1 MAIDAAQIPQHF
13 ALLNLLPETVKFDRI
28 ILQFRHA
35 LIPLEPM
42 INPTFW
48 DRPRRRTNDFVYT
61 LQYGG
66 FSLLMLG
73 NALMPN
79 FNNEDEFTN
88 QKLHNQK
95 FHDPHSFEAGS
106 PTFAK
111 KLESLR
117 QPLLQLN
124 SLATRH
130 SQKPPIVIVCPMILT
145 FENYALEETN
155 TTLINLAHETNFVP
169 LDLLPIYRTLYRGKY
184 LDPSDVW
191 HPDAE
196 VHASIAQYLA
206 PLLD

>member
-1 MAIDAAQIPQHF
+1 MAIGAAQIPQHI

-28 ILQFRHA
+28 ILQFRYA

-42 INPTFW
+42 SNPTSW
-48 DRPRRRTNDFVYT
+48 DKLRRRTNDFVFT
-61 LQYGG
+61 LHYGG
-66 FSLLMLG
+66 FSLGILS
-73 NALMPN
+73 NALTPY
-79 FNNEDEFTN
+79 FNNGDEFN
-88 QKLHNQK
+88 NKYLHAL
-95 FHDPHSFEAGS
+95 HSLEAGS
-106 PTFAK
+106 PTFAA

-130 SQKPPIVIVCPMILT
+130 SQKPPIIIIFPMILA

-155 TTLINLAHETNFVP
+155 TALINLAHETNFLP

-184 LDPSDVW
+184 VDPRDVW

-196 VHASIAQYLA
+196 VHASVAQYLA
-206 PLLD
+206 QLLD

>member
-1 MAIDAAQIPQHF
+1 M
-13 ALLNLLPETVKFDRI
+13 N
-28 ILQFRHA
+28 
-35 LIPLEPM
+35 
-42 INPTFW
+42 NPTSW
-48 DRPRRRTNDFVYT
+48 DKLRVRTSDFVFM
-61 LQYGG
+61 LRWGG
-66 FSLLMLG
+66 FSLQMLHKSLAPYFNG
-73 NALMPN
+73 ADEITNKYLHAL
-79 FNNEDEFTN
+79 
-88 QKLHNQK
+88 
-95 FHDPHSFEAGS
+95 HSLEAGS

-130 SQKPPIVIVCPMILT
+130 SQKPPIIIICPMILP

-155 TTLINLAHETNFVP
+155 TALINLAHETNFVP

-184 LDPSDVW
+184 VDPSDVW

>member
-1 MAIDAAQIPQHF
+1 MAIDAAQIPQHI
-13 ALLNLLPETVKFDRI
+13 ALLNLLPETVKFDRT

-42 INPTFW
+42 SNPTSW
-48 DRPRRRTNDFVYT
+48 DKLRGRTNDFVFMVH
-61 LQYGG
+61 YGG
-66 FSLLMLG
+66 FSLGMLA
-73 NALMPN
+73 NALTPY
-79 FNNEDEFTN
+79 FNNGDEFTN
-88 QKLHNQK
+88 KYLNALH
-95 FHDPHSFEAGS
+95 SLEAGS

-117 QPLLQLN
+117 RPLLQLN

-130 SQKPPIVIVCPMILT
+130 SKKPPIIMISPMILE

-155 TTLINLAHETNFVP
+155 TALINLAHETTFVP

-184 LDPSDVW
+184 VDPSDVW

-206 PLLD
+206 QLLD